1 VVPSKTREDSKLM
14 FTKIAVAYDGSPEAD
29 RALTA
34 AISLAKIMGVGIHT
48 ITMLEAPPAYTAF
61 AAATD
66 GSVLRTLEEDRDAYY
81 EHLQRL
87 AVSKS
92 DAEGVQVI
100 THLEDGDTVD
110 SIHHFVR
117 DHQIDLLVIGL
128 HRRSLRM
135 SSLWSVSYAL
145 AQELSCNM
153 LGVH

>member
-1 VVPSKTREDSKLM
+1 M
-14 FTKIAVAYDGSPEAD
+14 FTRIAVAYDGSSEAE

-34 AISLAKIMGVGIHT
+34 AIALAKVMGVGIHT
-48 ITMLEAPPAYTAF
+48 ITMLEAPPTYTVF
-61 AAATD
+61 AAVATD

-87 AVSKS
+87 AASKGDS
-92 DAEGVQVI
+92 EGVQVI

-135 SSLWSVSYAL
+135 SSLWSVAYSL
-145 AQELSCNM
+145 AQELPCNI

>member
-1 VVPSKTREDSKLM
+1 M

-66 GSVLRTLEEDRDAYY
+66 GSMLRTLEEDRDAYY

-87 AVSKS
+87 AVSKG

-135 SSLWSVSYAL
+135 SSLWSVSYTV
-145 AQELSCNM
+145 AQELSCNI

>member
-1 VVPSKTREDSKLM
+1 M

-61 AAATD
+61 AAAAD
-66 GSVLRTLEEDRDAYY
+66 GSMLRALEEDRDAFY

-87 AVSKS
+87 AVSKG
-92 DAEGVQVI
+92 DAEGVQVT
-100 THLEDGDTVD
+100 THLEDGDMVD

-117 DHQIDLLVIGL
+117 DHQIDLLVIAL
-128 HRRSLRM
+128 HRKSLRM
-135 SSLWSVSYAL
+135 SSLWSSVYSL

>member
-1 VVPSKTREDSKLM
+1 M
-14 FTKIAVAYDGSPEAD
+14 FTNIAVAYDGSPESD

-34 AISLAKIMGVGIHT
+34 AVSLAKIFGVGIHT

-66 GSVLRTLEEDRDAYY
+66 GSVLRTLQDDRDAFY

-87 AVSKS
+87 AVSKGN
-92 DAEGVQVI
+92 AEGVQV
-100 THLEDGDTVD
+100 TAHLQDGDTVE

-128 HRRSLRM
+128 HRKTLRM
-135 SSLWSVSYAL
+135 SSLWSVVYSL

>member
-1 VVPSKTREDSKLM
+1 M

-61 AAATD
+61 AAAAD
-66 GSVLRTLEEDRDAYY
+66 GSVLRALEEDRDAFY

-87 AVSKS
+87 AVSKG
-92 DAEGVQVI
+92 DAEGVQVT
-100 THLEDGDTVD
+100 THLEDGDMVD

-117 DHQIDLLVIGL
+117 DHQIDLLVIAL
-128 HRRSLRM
+128 HRKSLRM
-135 SSLWSVSYAL
+135 SSLWSSVYSL

>member
-1 VVPSKTREDSKLM
+1 M

-34 AISLAKIMGVGIHT
+34 AISLAKVMGVGIHT

-61 AAATD
+61 ATAATD
-66 GSVLRTLEEDRDAYY
+66 GSVLRTLEEDRDAFYM
-81 EHLQRL
+81 HLQRL
-87 AVSKS
+87 AVSKG

-100 THLEDGDTVD
+100 THLENGDTVE

-117 DHQIDLLVIGL
+117 DHQINLLVIGL
-128 HRRSLRM
+128 HHRSLRM
-135 SSLWSVSYAL
+135 SSLWSVVYTL

>member
-1 VVPSKTREDSKLM
+1 M
-14 FTKIAVAYDGSPEAD
+14 FTRIAVAYDGSPEAE
-29 RALTA
+29 RALTT
-34 AISLAKIMGVGIHT
+34 AISLAKVMGVGVHT

-61 AAATD
+61 AAAT
-66 GSVLRTLEEDRDAYY
+66 GGTVLRTLEEDRDAFY

-87 AVSKS
+87 AVSKG
-92 DAEGVQVI
+92 DAEGVPVT
-100 THLEDGDTVD
+100 THLEGGDTVD

-135 SSLWSVSYAL
+135 SSLWSVAYSL

>member
-1 VVPSKTREDSKLM
+1 M
-14 FTKIAVAYDGSPEAD
+14 FTNIAVAYDGSPESE
-29 RALTA
+29 RALTT
-34 AISLAKIMGVGIHT
+34 AISLAKVMGVGLHT
-48 ITMLEAPPAYTAF
+48 ITMLEAPPAYTVF

-66 GSVLRTLEEDRDAYY
+66 GAVLRTLEDDRDAFY

-87 AVSKS
+87 AVSRG
-92 DAEGVQVI
+92 DTEGVQVT
-100 THLEDGDTVD
+100 THLESGDTVE

-128 HRRSLRM
+128 HRRTLRM
-135 SSLWSVSYAL
+135 SSLWSIVYSL

>member
-1 VVPSKTREDSKLM
+1 M
-14 FTKIAVAYDGSPEAD
+14 FTNIAVAYDGSPESE

-34 AISLAKIMGVGIHT
+34 AISLAKVMGVGIRT

-66 GSVLRTLEEDRDAYY
+66 GSVLRTLEDDRAAFY

-87 AVSKS
+87 AVSKG
-92 DAEGVQVI
+92 DAEGVQVT
-100 THLEDGDTVD
+100 THLENGDTVE

-117 DHQIDLLVIGL
+117 ECQIDLLVIGL
-128 HRRSLRM
+128 HRKTLRM
-135 SSLWSVSYAL
+135 SSLWSVVYSL

>member
-1 VVPSKTREDSKLM
+1 M

-34 AISLAKIMGVGIHT
+34 SISLAKVLGVGIHT

-61 AAATD
+61 AAVATD
-66 GSVLRTLEEDRDAYY
+66 GSVLRTLEEDRDAFY

-87 AVSKS
+87 AVSKGE
-92 DAEGVQVI
+92 AEGVQVI
-100 THLEDGDTVD
+100 THLENGDTVD

-135 SSLWSVSYAL
+135 SSLWSIAYSL
-145 AQELSCNM
+145 AQELSCNI